1 MSARAFALAGLL
13 LGCLLLCPA
22 SEPAPAPVTPAS
34 AIHAA
39 LKSNLEQ
46 VRSWLADGDFASA
59 AQAGRGLSALAW
71 LAEQQGDAPG
81 WRRQTA
87 ALRRACATLEAAA
100 RRKDVVASARAADSC
115 AALLAALAKEKPGD
129 PRAGALAPFGST
141 KTWMLLME
149 GAYVDAKSA
158 PSPRDLE
165 RQAREIAE
173 EIRVVSRLR
182 SDARWRKMCEDVH
195 TAAERAADAGRTQDL
210 ASARK
215 AMKAVYGRCEAC
227 HQARRP

>member
-1 MSARAFALAGLL
+1 MSARAFALVGLL
-13 LGCLLLCPA
+13 LSCLLLCPA
-22 SEPAPAPVTPAS
+22 SEPAPAPVSSIS
-34 AIHAA
+34 AIRAA

-59 AQAGRGLSALAW
+59 AQAARGLSALAW
-71 LAEQQGDAPG
+71 LDEQQGDAAG

-87 ALRRACATLEAAA
+87 ALRRACATLETAA
-100 RRKDVVASARAADSC
+100 RRKDASAAARAADAC
-115 AALLAALAKEKPGD
+115 AVLLAELAKEKPGN
-129 PRAGALAPFGST
+129 PRAGVPAPFGST

-158 PSPRDLE
+158 PPRDLE
-165 RQAREIAE
+165 RLAREIAE

-182 SDARWRKMCEDVH
+182 SDPRWRKMSEDVR
-195 TAAERAADAGRTQDL
+195 AAAVRAADAGRTQDL

-215 AMKAVYGRCEAC
+215 AMKAVYHRCEAC